1 MTGNDAKGKFWGGNE
16 IREAFLRF
24 FEGKGHRRVRSSSLV
39 PHGDPTLLFTNAG
52 MNQFKD
58 VFLGLEKRDYTRATS
73 CQKCVRAG
81 GKHNDLENVGFTK
94 RHHTFFEM
102 LGNFS
107 FGDYFKKEAIEYAW
121 ELVTSPKWFGI
132 PIDKLY
138 FTVFGGAEVG
148 PDQVLGSDREAIVH
162 WANVGAPRERTV
174 EIPGLKENFWTM
186 GDTGPCGPCS
196 EIHYD
201 MGPAASDLGHTDCK
215 FPCDCG
221 RFVEIWN
228 LVFMQFNR
236 FWACERP
243 GASLDEGTFDPRIQE
258 GVAALRAKHE
268 HSPEC
273 LGIERLPRPS
283 IDTGMGLERVAAVLQ
298 GVISNYDTDLFTPL
312 LNRAAQLTGFEY
324 TPDTSVANLPHRAL
338 REVAIDAH
346 APLRIIADHARATT
360 FLIADGVLPSNEGPG
375 YVLRKIM
382 RRAIRHGRLLGA
394 TKPFLAEMVNVVR
407 ELMGDAYPELRE
419 PSAARIPQIVLGE
432 ELRYEHTLAVALR
445 KLDAITESAADDL
458 WTSDIAQ
465 VRRPDGT
472 VVLRSVTSG
481 VLPVLPAK
489 IAFQLYDT
497 YGLSL
502 DLLEEEAALRGFR
515 VDREA
520 FERAMQEQRT
530 RARASWKGGAKE
542 AANPAYAKIAD
553 RFTTEPDFY
562 FGTSAK
568 DCGIEAII
576 TKNGPVNEL
585 KAGESGEI
593 VLDRTAIYA
602 ESGGQV
608 ADTGAFY
615 DNSES
620 QLLAEVKGAFYPV
633 AGLVA
638 HKVVAKET
646 LRVGDRVA
654 VVADA
659 ERRARIIRNHSGT
672 HLVNAALRNILG
684 THVKQSGSLNAPE
697 RLRFDF
703 SHFAHVDAEEL
714 RDIEQQV
721 NDEIRLNTEIETNVT
736 SLEEAL
742 ASGALA
748 FFGDKYPEHNVRVV
762 TIPDPR
768 AARGFYSKELCGGTH
783 VQRTGDIGVLKIV
796 SEESVAAGVRRI
808 EAVTGI
814 GALEHFQKQADILR
828 QVASQLNVGEDGV
841 LAQVE
846 KLAQT
851 AKQLEKELEAQK
863 RKGALSQADE
873 LDALIRE
880 SREQVARE
888 AMVKGN
894 SQVQLVKGVKV
905 AWSRVEGVNRQQ
917 LREIL
922 DKLRQEIRS
931 GVVVLASVE
940 NGDISLIAGITKDLT
955 AKVNAGKLMQALAP
969 MIGGKGGGRPDL
981 AEAGGKDTAALKSA
995 LLSIPSLVEGL
1006 L

>member
-1 MTGNDAKGKFWGGNE
+1 MTGNE
-16 IREAFLRF
+16 IREKFLQF

-107 FGDYFKKEAIEYAW
+107 FGDYFKKDAIAYAW
-121 ELVTSPKWFGI
+121 ELMTSPDWFAI
-132 PIDKLY
+132 PKDKLY
-138 FTVFGGAEVG
+138 VTVFGGAEVSPG
-148 PDQVLGSDREAIVH
+148 NTLGVDEEANRF
-162 WANVGAPRERTV
+162 WLAQNVPAEKIFT
-174 EIPGLKENFWTM
+174 IPGLKENFWAM

-201 MGPAASDLGHTDCK
+201 MGPAASDDGHADCK

-221 RFVEIWN
+221 RYVEIWN

-236 FWACERP
+236 DSS
-243 GASLDEGTFDPRIQE
+243 GALTP
-258 GVAALRAKHE
+258 
-268 HSPEC
+268 
-273 LGIERLPRPS
+273 LPKPCV
-283 IDTGMGLERVAAVLQ
+283 DTGMGLERVAAVLQ

-312 LNRAAQLTGFEY
+312 LTRAAELTGFEY
-324 TPDTSVANLPHRAL
+324 TPDTSVAKMTNQAL
-338 REVAIDAH
+338 KEVARDPH
-346 APLRIIADHARATT
+346 ASLRIIADHARATT
-360 FLIADGVLPSNEGPG
+360 FLTADGVLPSNEGRG

-382 RRAIRHGRLLGA
+382 RRAIRHGRLLNSKG
-394 TKPFLAEMVNVVR
+394 PFLTEMVVAVR
-407 ELMGDAYPELRE
+407 ALMHEAYPELFG
-419 PSAARIPQIVLGE
+419 PAAAHLLKVVNEEEKQFGRTLDVGLKKLDE
-432 ELRYEHTLAVALR
+432 ELLSLIAAKQTGQYE
-445 KLDAITESAADDL
+445 KLQRENEEVVHIGSATSKKAIEEQ
-458 WTSDIAQ
+458 IAKA
-465 VRRPDGT
+465 RAERTYPGF
-472 VVLRSVTSG
+472 
-481 VLPVLPAK
+481 K
-489 IAFQLYDT
+489 AFRLYDT
-497 YGLSL
+497 YGLPL
-502 DLLEEEAALRGFR
+502 DFIMDAVRDAGLWFDETQFQK
-515 VDREA
+515 
-520 FERAMQEQRT
+520 AMEEQRT
-530 RARASWKGGAKE
+530 QARASWKGGAKV

-562 FGTSAK
+562 FGTCAK
-568 DCGIEAII
+568 DCRIEAII
-576 TKNGPVNEL
+576 TKNGAVNEL
-585 KAGESGEI
+585 KPGESGEV
-593 VLDRTAIYA
+593 VLDRTVIYA
-602 ESGGQV
+602 ESGGQM
-608 ADTGAFY
+608 ADSGAFY

-620 QLLAEVKGAFYPV
+620 QQLAEVTGAFYPV

-638 HKVVAKET
+638 HRIVAKET

-703 SHFAHVDAEEL
+703 SHFAPVDAEEL

-721 NDEIRLNTEIETNVT
+721 NDEIRLNTQIETDVI

-783 VQRTGDIGVLKIV
+783 VHRVGDIGVLKIV

-814 GALEHFQKQADILR
+814 GALEHYQHRAQILR
-828 QVASQLNVGEDGV
+828 QIAGALNVGEDGI

-846 KLAQT
+846 KLSQT
-851 AKQLEKELEAQK
+851 AKHLEKELETQK
-863 RKGALSQADE
+863 RKGALSQIDE
-873 LDALIRE
+873 LA
-880 SREQVARE
+880 AR
-888 AMVKGN
+888 
-894 SQVQLVKGVKV
+894 VQTVKGVKLIAAEV
-905 AWSRVEGVNRQQ
+905 ANVDREG
-917 LREIL
+917 
-922 DKLRQEIRS
+922 LRQLVDSLRQKLGS
-931 GVVVLASVE
+931 GVVALGMPDDGKVA
-940 NGDISLIAGITKDLT
+940 LIAGVTKDLT
-955 AKVNAGKLMQALAP
+955 AKVHAGKLIQALAKQ
-969 MIGGKGGGRPDL
+969 IGGSGGGRPDL

-995 LLSIPSLVEGL
+995 LLSIPSLLEPL